1 MPAVEERPATSGVK
15 VPSKPTEAQVKE
27 QSVVRGGEAIMFTEK
42 GGNDA
47 LTIGQAVNTTF
58 GRGVLLDTGSSEHK
72 CLSIKMKWGV
82 IYAVSPSSIGI
93 HVQSNGGHEDVVS
106 MDIDEEEDEGDL
118 SNDEDNSPKDTHYGT
133 ILESQ
138 LSVDVS
144 AWTPKEKS
152 LFEVAMWECDK
163 DFTEAARIV
172 GTKTF
177 ADCAKYYYCSWKLA
191 RSHRR
196 WKQVRL
202 FSSEIA
208 EILIINP
215 HPNS

>member
-1 MPAVEERPATSGVK
+1 M
-15 VPSKPTEAQVKE
+15 
-27 QSVVRGGEAIMFTEK
+27 
-42 GGNDA
+42 
-47 LTIGQAVNTTF
+47 
-58 GRGVLLDTGSSEHK
+58 
-72 CLSIKMKWGV
+72 
-82 IYAVSPSSIGI
+82 
-93 HVQSNGGHEDVVS
+93 S

-163 DFTEAARIV
+163 DFNEAARIV

-191 RSHRR
+191 RATDAGSRYGCFLLKLLR
-196 WKQVRL
+196 FL
-202 FSSEIA
+202 L
-208 EILIINP
+208 LIP
-215 HPNS
+215 TLNS